1 MAQWDWDR
9 WPLGS
14 PGTGIDPRPG
24 TEGKGSRTCAL
35 GGAWGLRSHPWPGS
49 DPWCASDPCHGRSRC
64 RGLAKNGGGVVKESQ
79 KLKRK

>member
-35 GGAWGLRSHPWPGS
+35 GRAWGLRSHLWPGS
-49 DPWCASDPCHGRSRC
+49 SLCFWV
-64 RGLAKNGGGVVKESQ
+64 AKNEKKKKQLEMKVKS
-79 KLKRK
+79 LR

>member
-35 GGAWGLRSHPWPGS
+35 GGAWGLRSHPWLGCYPWHES
-49 DPWCASDPCHGRSRC
+49 DPWHGSSIC
-64 RGLAKNGGGVVKESQ
+64 WAGWPKMGGGGK
-79 KLKRK
+79 